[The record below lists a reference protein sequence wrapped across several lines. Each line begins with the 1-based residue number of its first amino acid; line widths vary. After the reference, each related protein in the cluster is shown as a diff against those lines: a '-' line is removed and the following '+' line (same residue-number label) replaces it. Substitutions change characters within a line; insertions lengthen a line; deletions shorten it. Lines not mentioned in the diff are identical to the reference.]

1 MGDRFYMQ
9 RENEK
14 AFEAWKKRRAYVLST
29 CGSKYPF
36 QDQLVLVLDKIPKEK
51 QAFAKFLSYAKNL
64 SPKQIEA
71 GKRMLI
77 QMEKVK

>member
-14 AFEAWKKRRAYVLST
+14 AYDAWKKRRAYVLST

-36 QDQLVLVLDKIPKEK
+36 QDQLSKVVDLMPKDK
-51 QAFAKFLSYAKNL
+51 QAFARFLSFAKNL

-71 GKRMLI
+71 GKRMVI

>member
-14 AFEAWKKRRAYVLST
+14 AFEAWKKRRAYILST

-36 QDQLVLVLDKIPKEK
+36 QDQLSKLVEKMPQEK
-51 QAFAKFLSYAKNL
+51 QAFARFLSYAKNL

-71 GKRMLI
+71 GKRFVI